1 MTDLN
6 QETAEYAGFWVRI
19 GAALVDTII
28 YLLLTAPA
36 LIVIYGWEYYD
47 FEEDI
52 YGFIA
57 GPADL
62 LISWIIPMVATIWLW
77 MTYRATPG
85 KMLFSL
91 KVVKA
96 DTGAA
101 LTLKEGIVRYL
112 GYVVATIPLCLGFI
126 WVGFDS
132 KKQGWHDKIAG
143 TVVVRSKN
151 AGTEAVR
158 FPQG

>member
-1 MTDLN
+1 MTDLS
-6 QETAEYAGFWVRI
+6 QEAAVYAGFWVRL
-19 GAALVDTII
+19 GASLVDTII
-28 YLLLTAPA
+28 YLLLTAPM
-36 LIVIYGWEYYD
+36 LIAIYGWEYYD
-47 FEEDI
+47 FEEEI

-62 LISWIIPMVATIWLW
+62 LISWIVPMIATIWLW

-101 LTLKEGIVRYL
+101 LTLKEAFIRYL
-112 GYVVATIPLCLGFI
+112 GYVLAAIPLCLGFI
-126 WVGFDS
+126 WVAFDP
-132 KKQGWHDKIAG
+132 KKQGWHDKLAG
-143 TVVVRSKN
+143 SVVVRSKLR
-151 AGTEAVR
+151 GTEAVR
-158 FPQG
+158 FPQA

>member
-85 KMLFSL
+85 KMFFSL

-101 LTLKEGIVRYL
+101 LTQKEGIVRYL

-126 WVGFDS
+126 WVAFDS